1 MKIKN
6 LSCISVFGACLFTPL
21 LSQAG
26 SFEEAV
32 NQATIEIDKAKA
44 VNHEWRDS
52 RKLLEKA
59 ENLNKEGK
67 SDQAMQ
73 LVAEAKMQGELAVIQ
88 AEDQASVS
96 GPRE

>member
-1 MKIKN
+1 MNIKN
-6 LSCISVFGACLFTPL
+6 LGSISVLSACLFTPL

-32 NQATIEIDKAKA
+32 NRANVEIDKASA
-44 VNHEWRDS
+44 VSHEWRDS
-52 RKLLEKA
+52 RKLLETA
-59 ENLNKEGK
+59 ENLYKEGK
-67 SDQAMQ
+67 TDQAMQ
-73 LVAEAKMQGELAVIQ
+73 LVAQAKLEGELAIIQ